1 MQPLSILERIERSPV
16 ILAVKDTA
24 RLDHLLGGNHD
35 VIFILSGN
43 ICTLPHIVKK
53 IHERD
58 KIAIVHIDLIDGFAP
73 REVVVD
79 YIKKEVGADGIISTR
94 PKLLKR
100 GKELKLFTILRFF
113 LLDSMA
119 LDNVKHTINQCEP
132 DLVEVLPGI
141 VTRYFREV
149 AKIFQCPRDRRGP
162 IKTPQDVLDAL
173 GWRRRYLRQYF
184 SLGEIIYDLSRK
196 KETRKAAETMRSQRR
211 SLGRSDKT

>member
-1 MQPLSILERIERSPV
+1 MQPLSIIEHIERSPI
-16 ILAVKDTA
+16 ILAVKDTD
-24 RLDHLLGGNHD
+24 RLDQLLGGSHD

-43 ICTLPHIVKK
+43 ICTLPNIVKK
-53 IHERD
+53 IHERN
-58 KIAIVHIDLIDGFAP
+58 KIAIVHVDLIDGFAP

-132 DLVEVLPGI
+132 DLVEVLLGI
-141 VTRYFREV
+141 VTCYFREV
-149 AKIFQCPRDRRGP
+149 AKIVHCPVIAGGL

-173 GWRRRYLRQYF
+173 EGGAVAISASTF
-184 SLGEIIYDLSRK
+184 SLGEINTIFQEKRDKKSR
-196 KETRKAAETMRSQRR
+196 
-211 SLGRSDKT
+211 

>member
-1 MQPLSILERIERSPV
+1 MTKGKAFMQPLSILERIERSPV
-16 ILAVKDTA
+16 IRQVKDTA
-24 RLDHLLGGNHD
+24 RLDYFLGGNHD

-73 REVVVD
+73 REIVVE
-79 YIKKEVGADGIISTR
+79 YIKKEVDADGIISTR

-100 GKELKLFTILRFF
+100 GKELGLFTILRFF

-119 LDNVKHTINQCEP
+119 LDNVKHTISQCEP

-141 VTRYFREV
+141 VTSHFREV
-149 AKIFQCPRDRRGP
+149 AQIVRRPVIAGGL
-162 IKTPQDVLDAL
+162 IKTPQDVIEAL
-173 GWRRRYLRQYF
+173 EGGVIAISASTF
-184 SLGEIIYDLSRK
+184 SLGEINTIFQEKKDKKSR
-196 KETRKAAETMRSQRR
+196 
-211 SLGRSDKT
+211 

>member
-1 MQPLSILERIERSPV
+1 MQPLSIIEHIERSPI
-16 ILAVKDTA
+16 ILAVKDTD
-24 RLDHLLGGNHD
+24 RLDQLLGGSHD

-43 ICTLPHIVKK
+43 ICTLPNIVKK
-53 IHERD
+53 IHERN
-58 KIAIVHIDLIDGFAP
+58 KIAIVHVDLIDGFAP

-149 AKIFQCPRDRRGP
+149 AKIVQCPVIAGGL

-173 GWRRRYLRQYF
+173 EGGAVAISASTF
-184 SLGEIIYDLSRK
+184 SLGEINTIFQEKRDKKSR
-196 KETRKAAETMRSQRR
+196 
-211 SLGRSDKT
+211 